1 MKNEYSIYSKFKLF
15 IWLIRTKII
24 AYQARIIRFPL
35 GIRGRKYIDMG
46 RRLTTGVGCR
56 LEAFSEDGKKKM
68 FFGSDVQIND
78 YVHINAMCK
87 VKIGKKKK
95 KARCVWI

>member
-35 GIRGRKYIDMG
+35 DIRGRKYIDMG
-46 RRLTTGVGCR
+46 R
-56 LEAFSEDGKKKM
+56 
-68 FFGSDVQIND
+68 
-78 YVHINAMCK
+78 
-87 VKIGKKKK
+87 
-95 KARCVWI
+95 

>member
-35 GIRGRKYIDMG
+35 DIRGRKYIDMG

-56 LEAFSEDGKKKM
+56 LEAFQKM
-68 FFGSDVQIND
+68 
-78 YVHINAMCK
+78 
-87 VKIGKKKK
+87 VKRKCFLALMFK
-95 KARCVWI
+95 